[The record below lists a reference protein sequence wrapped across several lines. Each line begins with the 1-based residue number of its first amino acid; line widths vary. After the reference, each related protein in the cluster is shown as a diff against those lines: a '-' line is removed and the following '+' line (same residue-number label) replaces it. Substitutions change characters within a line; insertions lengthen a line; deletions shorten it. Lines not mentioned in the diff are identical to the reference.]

1 MENIFMSKTA
11 LVVDDS
17 KSARFALRKY
27 LESMSYHVDTA
38 ESAEEAYR
46 FLKSHHPDLIFLDHV
61 MPGTDG
67 FEALRHLKNDP
78 HTGAI
83 PVVICSSNEGE
94 EFTSEA
100 RRKGAVDVL
109 QKPPSPDQLAS
120 VLENLQRLSASLK
133 AMPRA
138 AEVPPQAPAKVSN
151 IREPEVAIEQAVMK
165 VLRTSLPRS
174 EPPPAFTPPP
184 PSFAGSQL
192 SPAGHGSSGSSGLST
207 PASRA
212 TQASDAAMHAMR
224 DQMEQRLK
232 KITQDLFM
240 QIAELK
246 ANVAHIDSRLRPPE
260 DEQAAFEQMLQ
271 ASTEAMQERLE
282 MMERRVDSQ
291 LDELRGQIDAALQAQ
306 SERINQVAQAARAA
320 AAEEAHAATERT
332 VMSAASRIA
341 DQLADAILKAL
352 GRH

>member
-1 MENIFMSKTA
+1 MSKTA

-27 LESMSYHVDTA
+27 LESMSYQVDTA

-46 FLKSHHPDLIFLDHV
+46 FLQTHRPDLIFLDHV

-78 HTGAI
+78 QTGTI

-100 RRKGAVDVL
+100 RRKGAIDVL
-109 QKPPSPDQLAS
+109 QKPPSPEQLTG
-120 VLENLQRLSASLK
+120 VLDNLQKLSSTLK
-133 AMPRA
+133 SKAGDAPIIPPA
-138 AEVPPQAPAKVSN
+138 APPKVSS
-151 IREPEVAIEQAVMK
+151 IREPDVAIEQAVMK
-165 VLRTSLPRS
+165 VLRTSLPQAPAPAHSPLAQAASTFGGAQLPASTLPGAMSRPAS
-174 EPPPAFTPPP
+174 PPPA
-184 PSFAGSQL
+184 
-192 SPAGHGSSGSSGLST
+192 
-207 PASRA
+207 ASN
-212 TQASDAAMHAMR
+212 DAAVHALR
-224 DQMEQRLK
+224 DQIEQRLK
-232 KITQDLFM
+232 KITQDVFM

-246 ANVAHIDSRLRPPE
+246 ATVATIDSRVRAPE
-260 DEQAAFEQMLQ
+260 DEQAQLEQTLQ
-271 ASTEAMQERLE
+271 AAMDGVQERMATLE
-282 MMERRVDSQ
+282 QRVGAQ
-291 LDELRGQIDAALQAQ
+291 IDELRSQIDGALQAQ
-306 SERINQVAQAARAA
+306 SDRINQVAQAARAA

-352 GRH
+352 GRR